1 MGTEGRGVTYVV
13 LDWRALAGKR
23 ATEEGPQ
30 EGI

>member
-1 MGTEGRGVTYVV
+1 MGTEEMGGPYVV